1 MTLDE
6 EWDEDEHA
14 ASLYTWAPR
23 CPIGN
28 PQRVAQLVGYREREP
43 GRLQLRAVMHT
54 SEGICEAIAE
64 EDEQSVR
71 VRVLLCYEDDD
82 DSEDGEYLN
91 CPVHVYLEAPLN
103 GRTVVAVDMDRP
115 LPLYAPKWEIEHNE
129 RVKREQAEADA
140 NQAANAVPSAQQDPA
155 TQSRRRERSSSDGT
169 DVLQA
174 QDREPESVGNR
185 SALAASCP

>member
-1 MTLDE
+1 MRFDE

-14 ASLYTWAPR
+14 AWLDTWAPR

-28 PQRVAQLVGYREREP
+28 PQRVARLVGYREREP

-82 DSEDGEYLN
+82 DSEEGEYFN
-91 CPVHVYLEAPLN
+91 CPVHVYLAAPLN
-103 GRTVVAVDMDRP
+103 GRTVVAVDTDRP
-115 LPLYAPKWEIEHNE
+115 LPLYAPQWEIEHNE
-129 RVKREQAEADA
+129 RVKREQPAADA
-140 NQAANAVPSAQQDPA
+140 NQAANTETSAQQDPA
-155 TQSRRRERSSSDGT
+155 T
-169 DVLQA
+169 
-174 QDREPESVGNR
+174 
-185 SALAASCP
+185 